1 MTFGPVSLLR
11 SSLPPG
17 RMEKLRGG
25 LPTKEEI
32 YLRGEHRRAQHPKS
46 QRMAAAGQRAS
57 CVLEAVTSDPSSTT
71 PLTPDPGPAQGAPPE

>member
-11 SSLPPG
+11 SSLPLG

-25 LPTKEEI
+25 LPTKDEI

-46 QRMAAAGQRAS
+46 QRMATASQRANY
-57 CVLEAVTSDPSSTT
+57 VLDAVISDPYSTT
-71 PLTPDPGPAQGAPPE
+71 PLIPGPGLAQGAPFE